1 MPSEEWK
8 IKNYKQKWYAGETI
22 SVGIGQGA
30 VATTPIQL
38 ARAIGAITTDGSLRR
53 PHVAFPDQFPTGFK
67 QVANYNDETKIP
79 IDEENWTTITNAMAQ
94 VVSPMGTAGRAAVP
108 GIDIAGKTGSAQT
121 VSNDLKKKMS
131 ATEKSLFKDNGWF
144 VGVTPRRNP
153 EIVVACLFE
162 GGEHGAL
169 AAAVATKVIK
179 AYVEKQRNRQTQVAK
194 AAAGNKA
201 EVAAVWHDG
210 DAKPG
215 DDKLQGGHFSVPVGA
230 PAKSATAAPGI
241 NQGEAPLPASTLEA
255 TESHREMANPEP
267 ETPPQALPTQPA
279 LRQSTPDPQVPVQP
293 NPNPKKPA
301 DKLSIAPAAAIVRS
315 NEQ

>member
-1 MPSEEWK
+1 
-8 IKNYKQKWYAGETI
+8 
-22 SVGIGQGA
+22 

-38 ARAIGAITTDGSLRR
+38 ARAIGAITTDGALRR
-53 PHVAFPDQFPTGFK
+53 PHVAFPDQFPAGFK
-67 QVANYNDETKIP
+67 QVANYNDEVKIP
-79 IDEENWTTITNAMAQ
+79 IDEENWTIITNAMAQ
-94 VVSPMGTAGRAAVP
+94 VVSPMGTAGRAAIP

-131 ATEKSLFKDNGWF
+131 VTEKGLFKDNGWF

-215 DDKLQGGHFSVPVGA
+215 DDKLQGGHFSVPLGTQ
-230 PAKSATAAPGI
+230 AKSATAAPGVTP
-241 NQGEAPLPASTLEA
+241 GEAPLPASALEA
-255 TESHREMANPEP
+255 TESHPEMASPEP
-267 ETPPQALPTQPA
+267 DTPAQALPAQPA
-279 LRQSTPDPQVPVQP
+279 LRQSSPDQQVPVQQ
-293 NPNPKKPA
+293 NRNPKKPA
-301 DKLSIAPAAAIVRS
+301 DKPTIAPAAAVLRS
-315 NEQ
+315 SDQ